1 MSEPARP
8 APSALRT
15 LTLTALALL
24 CFAANSL
31 LCRAALSGG
40 HTDAASFTLMRL
52 ASGAVVLA
60 LLGRV
65 RRSPSPPSGMAWG
78 SALALFAYAIGFSLA
93 YVRIAAGVG
102 ALILFASVQFTMI
115 GAGLFGGER
124 PHVREWVGLVISMV
138 GLVVLTR
145 PGLASP
151 DPLGAALMVGAGL
164 SWGVY
169 SLRGRRSADAVGGNA
184 ASFARAMLLAI
195 PASIIAI
202 VLGAT
207 HLEPRGT
214 FLALLSG
221 AITSGL
227 GYVVWYAALRGL
239 TTTRAAVIQLAVP
252 VVSATGG
259 VLVLG
264 EQFSARLGLAG
275 ILILGG
281 IGLAALR
288 PNRR

>member
-8 APSALRT
+8 TPSALRT

-31 LCRAALSGG
+31 LCRAALAGG
-40 HTDAASFTLMRL
+40 HTDAASFTLVRL

-60 LLGRV
+60 LLARV
-65 RRSPSPPSGMAWG
+65 RRSPSPPLGLAWG

-124 PHVREWVGLVISMV
+124 PHVREWLGLVVSMA

-145 PGLASP
+145 PGLTSP
-151 DPLGAALMVGAGL
+151 DPMGAALMVGAGL

-184 ASFARAMLLAI
+184 ASFARAVPLAI
-195 PASIIAI
+195 LASIIAT

-214 FLALLSG
+214 GLALLSG

-227 GYVVWYAALRGL
+227 GYAVWYAALRGL
-239 TTTRAAVIQLAVP
+239 TATRAAVVQLAVP
-252 VVSATGG
+252 IVSATGG